1 MNGMIGEGVKGSTYR
16 KLFLLAV
23 IAVGAL
29 SAGAFLFICAQ
40 KISLGFPLDDA
51 WIHQTYARNL
61 GEMGEWSFI
70 PGQASAGSTAPLWS
84 ALIALGYLFKIPY
97 KWWTYG
103 IGVTALIATA
113 WLAVDWVR
121 TRDRAIGVWGI
132 GLAAL
137 LLLEWHLVWAALSG
151 METILLA
158 FLSVLLFW
166 MLAQEVLNFF
176 SVGVLIGVGI
186 WVRPDALTLLL
197 PAAWIIF
204 IRHQGDLR
212 QIGAALLRVILG
224 IAVPF
229 LIYLTMNWS
238 VAGSVWPSTFYA
250 KQVEYSVLQQSPFIY
265 RYFKQLN
272 AIAAGALI
280 ILLPGILFYISQA
293 IKSRSWER
301 LAPIIWAGAYI
312 GAYAFRLPATYQH
325 GRYAIPT
332 IPILLVVGFE
342 GIRIWHSQSGGSRAK
357 RFIHRVW
364 IITLGAV
371 VAIFWWQGSQ
381 AYALDVAIIETEMVK
396 ASRWVADNTESES
409 SIAAHD
415 IGALG
420 YFGNRVIIDL
430 AGLVTPEVIPILRS
444 EVDLESFLDQHYA
457 DYLMTF
463 PGWYPRLVSGRELI
477 YSTDSEFSPQ
487 AGGENMAIY
496 RWP

>member
-1 MNGMIGEGVKGSTYR
+1 MSGMIGDGVKGLANR
-16 KLFLLAV
+16 RLFLLAV
-23 IAVGAL
+23 LAVGLL
-29 SAGAFLFICAQ
+29 STGAFLIICAQ

-84 ALIALGYLFKIPY
+84 ALISLGYLLKIPY

-121 TRDRAIGVWGI
+121 TRDRALGVWGI

-158 FLSVLLFW
+158 FLSILLFW
-166 MLAQEVLNFF
+166 VLAQEVLGFF
-176 SVGVLIGVGI
+176 SVGVLIGIGI

-197 PAAWIIF
+197 PVAWIIF
-204 IRHQGDLR
+204 IRYQGNLR
-212 QIGAALLRVILG
+212 QIGAALLRVIG
-224 IAVPF
+224 GMTGPF
-229 LIYLTMNWS
+229 LIYLIMNWS

-250 KQVEYSVLQQSPFIY
+250 KQVEYSVLRQSPFLY
-265 RYFKQLN
+265 RYFEQVN

-280 ILLPGILFYISQA
+280 ILLPGIMFNIGQA

-301 LAPIIWAGAYI
+301 LAPVIWAGAYI

-342 GIRIWHSQSGGSRAK
+342 GIRIWYSQSGGSRAK
-357 RFIHRVW
+357 RLIHRVW
-364 IITLGAV
+364 IFSLGAV

-396 ASRWVADNTESES
+396 ASRWIAENTESDS
-409 SIAAHD
+409 SVAAHD

-420 YFGNRVIIDL
+420 YFGNRMIIDL
-430 AGLVTPEVIPILRS
+430 AGLVTPEVIPIIRS
-444 EVDLESFLDQHYA
+444 EVDLDSFLDHNYA

-496 RWP
+496 RWR